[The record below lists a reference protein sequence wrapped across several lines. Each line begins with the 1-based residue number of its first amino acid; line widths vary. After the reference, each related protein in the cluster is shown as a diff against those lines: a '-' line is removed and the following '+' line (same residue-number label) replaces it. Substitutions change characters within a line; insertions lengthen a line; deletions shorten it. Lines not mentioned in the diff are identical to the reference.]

1 MDFRSLVESLDHQG
15 QLLRVSREVDPV
27 YEVNAVIKRVQK
39 TVNQPVL
46 FEHVR
51 GARFP
56 LVSNVFGQRSV
67 VPYSLGIPADHLLAE
82 LTDRETGPLPTQ
94 PVESAPVQ
102 EVVQIGSEVR
112 LEELPIIV
120 HTEGDAG
127 RYITGGVLIARHPDT
142 GTYNASWNRVQ
153 VVSDEKLRVR
163 MMPPQHL
170 GRLHALAEERD
181 RPLETAIVIGAPPAL
196 MFSAASKIPFEAD
209 ELAVAG
215 AWQGSPLEVVRCRT
229 IALDVPASAEVVI
242 EGEVLPGIR
251 EEEGPFGEFTDSFV
265 PVMKNH
271 VFRIKALTRRCE
283 PYYHTI
289 FAGGEEDLRLLGVP
303 IEQQIYKHVR
313 QYIPDIVG
321 ISTTGFVFGCV
332 IAIKKTNEDQPKNAL
347 LSALAAYAWIKVAIV
362 VDEDVDIQDADDVL
376 WAVQTRCRPDT
387 GVMLVSGV
395 PSYTRE
401 DVRAMHSGKIGIDAT
416 LPMSYRQIGRR
427 RYVPGEDTLDLA
439 DYCGSQI
446 PAALAR
452 KTSTYPPTP
461 SPSAS
466 SGQALPGKGSAGLPL
481 SSQERGVGG

>member
-1 MDFRSLVESLDHQG
+1 MDFRSLIESLDHQG
-15 QLLRVSREVDPV
+15 QLLHVTREVDPV

-39 TVNQPVL
+39 TVNQPIL

-67 VPYSLGIPADHLLAE
+67 VPYSLEIPADQLLAE
-82 LTDRETGPLPTQ
+82 LTDREAKPLPTRR
-94 PVESAPVQ
+94 VENAPVQ
-102 EVVQIGSEVR
+102 EVVQVGSDVC

-142 GTYNASWNRVQ
+142 GVYNASWNRVQ
-153 VVSDEKLRVR
+153 VVGGDKLRVR

-170 GRLHALAEERD
+170 GRLHALAEERN

-215 AWQGSPLEVVRCRT
+215 AWQGSPLDVVRCKS
-229 IALDVPASAEVVI
+229 IDLDVPASAEVII
-242 EGEVLPGIR
+242 EGEVLSGVR

-271 VFRIKALTRRCE
+271 VFRIKALTRRRA

-289 FAGGEEDLRLLGVP
+289 FAGGAEDLRLLGVP
-303 IEQQIYKHVR
+303 IEQQVYKHVR
-313 QYIPDIVG
+313 QYVPNIVG

-332 IAIKKTNEDQPKNAL
+332 IAIKKSNEDQPKNAL
-347 LSALAAYAWIKVAIV
+347 LSALASYAWIKVAVV

-376 WAVQTRCRPDT
+376 WAIQTRCRPDT
-387 GVMLVSGV
+387 GVMLIPGV

-401 DVRAMHSGKIGIDAT
+401 DVRALHSGKIGIDAT
-416 LPMSYRQIGRR
+416 LPMSYRQIGKRR
-427 RYVPGEDTLDLA
+427 PVPGADTLDLT
-439 DYCGSQI
+439 DYFGN
-446 PAALAR
+446 
-452 KTSTYPPTP
+452 
-461 SPSAS
+461 
-466 SGQALPGKGSAGLPL
+466 
-481 SSQERGVGG
+481 